1 MNFRSGLRRIEPE
14 INLIAFIDVLLVVL
28 IFMMLTTTFNKYT
41 ALQITLPVA
50 NAGQP
55 ATSPAVIGVT
65 VDAQGRYAI
74 NGRRLDTG
82 GTLTL
87 ARQLKQAAAGNADMV
102 VELDAD
108 ARATHQSVMNVMEA
122 ARLAELPRLHFAAQ
136 THKDH

>member
-1 MNFRSGLRRIEPE
+1 MKFRQRSRDEPE
-14 INLIAFIDVLLVVL
+14 INLIPFIDVLLVVL
-28 IFMMLTTTFNKYT
+28 IFLMLTTTFNKYT
-41 ALQITLPVA
+41 ALHITLPVA

-55 ATSPAVIGVT
+55 AAAPAVISVT

-74 NGRRLDTG
+74 NGRSLDAG
-82 GTLTL
+82 DTL
-87 ARQLKQAAAGNADMV
+87 ALTRQLKQAAAGNADMV